1 MLYPGRGD
9 RAMGKAFAAWLMVAG
24 VVAAPATGPRETVET
39 AVVRVVEVLQQPEA
53 TGPAQSERA
62 AEIKRIARELF
73 DFDEIARRAL
83 SRHWA
88 GRTPVQH
95 TEFVG
100 LFTGLL
106 ERSYMNRIEAYAGE
120 QIVYTGEA
128 VDGTYATVRSKVL
141 TQQRN
146 EVGIDYR
153 LHRRGNRWLA
163 YDVLIDGVSFV
174 STFRAQFDRVIHA
187 ESYRADVD
195 RPRDRARRPLDP
207 RSPPDPQRLAAVRPE
222 HPDRA
227 GGRRGVVVHD
237 RAHAA
242 AAGDGRIGRRVQV
255 DEKGLVGLDDRVAI
269 HNDGDRPTG
278 HESIEG
284 QRPGLGLVVRV
295 RRGRRPVGGGVAH
308 GHGLVA
314 RLRQGHREHSLRG

>member
-1 MLYPGRGD
+1 
-9 RAMGKAFAAWLMVAG
+9 MGKAFAAWLMVAG

-100 LFTGLL
+100 LFTDLL

-120 QIVYTGEA
+120 RIVYTGEA
-128 VDGTYATVRSKVL
+128 VDGPYATVRSKVV
-141 TQQRN
+141 TQRKS

-153 LHRRGNRWLA
+153 LHLRGSRWQV

-174 STFRAQFDRVIHA
+174 STYRSQFDRVIQA
-187 ESYRADVD
+187 ESYGALVERLRKRSLDTAVVD
-195 RPRDRARRPLDP
+195 RKKL
-207 RSPPDPQRLAAVRPE
+207 
-222 HPDRA
+222 
-227 GGRRGVVVHD
+227 
-237 RAHAA
+237 
-242 AAGDGRIGRRVQV
+242 
-255 DEKGLVGLDDRVAI
+255 
-269 HNDGDRPTG
+269 
-278 HESIEG
+278 
-284 QRPGLGLVVRV
+284 
-295 RRGRRPVGGGVAH
+295 
-308 GHGLVA
+308 
-314 RLRQGHREHSLRG
+314 